1 MENTNIKCSNCK
13 RTTNVSDFEKN
24 GKVLKTC
31 IKCRMS
37 KLKNKTKN
45 KCPHDRYKY
54 QCIECNGSNI
64 CIHKKQK
71 DKCKICSDE
80 IKITITNMIKHS
92 KEKDK
97 KYDRYDI
104 VNFIDKCFLKNL
116 IEDSENK
123 CYYCKCD
130 LQYIIYQNNL
140 ASIERMDNSI
150 GHIKS
155 NVVISCLHCN
165 VSKVGNNLNQ

>member
-13 RTTNVSDFEKN
+13 RTTNVSDFKKD

-37 KLKNKTKN
+37 KLKSNTKN
-45 KCPHDRYKY
+45 KCLHKK
-54 QCIECNGSNI
+54 QKHNCIECNGSGI

-71 DKCKICSDE
+71 HNCKVCGDE
-80 IKITITNMIKHS
+80 IKITIQNMIKHS

-97 KYDRYDI
+97 KYNRYDI

-116 IEDSENK
+116 IEDCNDK
-123 CYYCKCD
+123 CYYCQCN
-130 LQYIIYQNNL
+130 LQYIVRQSNL
-140 ASIERMDNSI
+140 ATIERIDNSI

-155 NVVISCLHCN
+155 NVVIACFHCN
-165 VSKVGNNLNQ
+165 CKKISNKLN